1 MARCILE
8 RMNTHDSIPPSS
20 PISAS
25 PQLPAST
32 PWHGRAVG
40 LLDLDAFFASV
51 EQLDHPEWR
60 GLPVIVGGD
69 ADRRGV
75 VSTASYEARA
85 FGVRSAMASA
95 VARRLCPDAIW
106 VSGRFDRYRE
116 MSDAVMARIERETPY
131 VEAVSI
137 DEAFF
142 DVTPGRYSS
151 ENPIDVCRRIAA
163 AVEDLGI
170 TCSIGLST
178 CKTVSKV
185 ASERNKPNGMTVVF
199 PGTESAFLAPLPV
212 RALSGIGPRTHRILD
227 GLGIHTLG
235 QLAAADPRELEGA
248 LGITA
253 YTLVERATGREQAPV
268 MRRSDPTENKSV
280 SAARTFAEDLTT
292 REEVERA
299 VSYMA
304 TQVAR
309 RLREK
314 GLKGRT
320 ITMRCTYR
328 YGEERTARTTVEAR
342 TNDELEIARIG
353 RTLLDELWH
362 PGVNVRLLG
371 IGVSGWEERPE
382 QLGLFDDVE
391 HDEEQLAQRER
402 LTATADRLRERF
414 GTSALRYGSELLLE
428 DRIGRTPPSG
438 R

>member
-1 MARCILE
+1 
-8 RMNTHDSIPPSS
+8 MNTHDSIPPSS
-20 PISAS
+20 PA
-25 PQLPAST
+25 PTGAQPPKNT
-32 PWHGRAVG
+32 PWRGRAVG

-116 MSDAVMARIERETPY
+116 ISDAVMARIERETPY

-142 DVTPGRYSS
+142 DVTPGRYSG

-178 CKTVSKV
+178 CKTVSKI

-212 RALSGIGPRTHRILD
+212 RALSGIGPRTHHVLD

-235 QLAAADPRELEGA
+235 QLATADPRELEGA
-248 LGITA
+248 LGVTA
-253 YTLVERATGREQAPV
+253 HTLVERATGHEQAPV
-268 MRRSDPTENKSV
+268 TRRSDPTENKSV

-314 GLKGRT
+314 NLKGRT
-320 ITMRCTYR
+320 ITMRCAYR

-353 RTLLDELWH
+353 RTLLGELWH

-382 QLGLFDDVE
+382 QLGLFNDTE

-402 LTATADRLRERF
+402 LTTTADRLRERF
-414 GTSALRYGSELLLE
+414 GASALRYGSELLLE
-428 DRIGRTPPSG
+428 NRIGRTPPSG